1 MRTSSSNRK
10 IRPCSKWS
18 ANSPDRTRRPEDGVS
33 LWRPEGFAEQ
43 RHRRSPLSFMC
54 SALVLRVCLSCRRSL
69 EEDACAPW
77 RGFENPDL
85 WMSNRAARRGV
96 IQGLLSKGTR
106 LLFNVNVCIGCA
118 DCSFKA
124 YAGQRKEEMPL
135 NVSGAAPNCF
145 LLFSFF
151 ELRWIF
157 TFKSQ
162 IVRIALIG
170 YFNFLYQ
177 LKGHNCLYI

>member
-1 MRTSSSNRK
+1 MASRCGGRRDLPPPLASVLYVF
-10 IRPCSKWS
+10 CSGL
-18 ANSPDRTRRPEDGVS
+18 T
-33 LWRPEGFAEQ
+33 
-43 RHRRSPLSFMC
+43 
-54 SALVLRVCLSCRRSL
+54 CLSLLSSL
-69 EEDACAPW
+69 SG
-77 RGFENPDL
+77 RG
-85 WMSNRAARRGV
+85 WVRALGRLRKPGPLDVKPSRRRGV

-162 IVRIALIG
+162 IARIALIG

>member
-1 MRTSSSNRK
+1 MASRCGGQRDLLNDATAARLCPLRVL
-10 IRPCSKWS
+10 IWS
-18 ANSPDRTRRPEDGVS
+18 YVSVS
-33 LWRPEGFAEQ
+33 LVV
-43 RHRRSPLSFMC
+43 
-54 SALVLRVCLSCRRSL
+54 ALRKRN
-69 EEDACAPW
+69 ACAPW

-85 WMSNRAARRGV
+85 WLSNRAARRGV

-124 YAGQRKEEMPL
+124 YAGQRKEELPL

-177 LKGHNCLYI
+177 LKGHNCLYIYNLSL